1 MLFLMVRVLSAA
13 VMMTILLAPQ
23 VQAQPSAALAIPLVV
38 ERAAVVDGRLHVV
51 LFNPGSVQAVGWGI
65 SATVTYVDGS
75 SERLGAS
82 CDAYP
87 ELVAPKPISRLV
99 GPGGRTD
106 IRIGAPAKG
115 PEHVAHV
122 TAVTTFAIFE
132 NDSAIGDEKLIES
145 YFQRRAVDERVWT
158 EVEKVVADAALI
170 SVDALSGIEDIQAR
184 LMLIKDA
191 AVQQAPSFHSFQRE
205 VATALRVQAG
215 ILSSPVGKW
224 ARYGGMSSY
233 SCELPKSTG
242 IVGCDRR
249 RVCQGSARGLKGQ
262 HMSGVS
268 LC

>member
-205 VATALRVQAG
+205 VATALRVAG
-215 ILSSPVGKW
+215 RDLII
-224 ARYGGMSSY
+224 ARRQMDSLRRHV
-233 SCELPKSTG
+233 ELQLRAAQKHRH
-242 IVGCDRR
+242 RR
-249 RVCQGSARGLKGQ
+249 L
-262 HMSGVS
+262 
-268 LC
+268 